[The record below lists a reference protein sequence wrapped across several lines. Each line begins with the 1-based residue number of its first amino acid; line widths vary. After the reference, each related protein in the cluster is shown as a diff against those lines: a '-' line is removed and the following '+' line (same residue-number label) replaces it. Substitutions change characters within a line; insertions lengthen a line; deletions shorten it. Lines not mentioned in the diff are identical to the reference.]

1 MTASE
6 FAFLAMGLVLGVA
19 AGAALLEVVR
29 ARPTA
34 PREVR
39 VTMTADAIPRRRA
52 ATLAN
57 DAFTE
62 ARAAGEPARGG
73 PADRRDRHP
82 DDLGAGSDPR
92 TPVHIPQPGTVA
104 EPAFRLSGP
113 TPAPVPVLAADV
125 RAPSGM
131 SSLVATATAMPISSG
146 IDPMLTALRAS
157 AAASAEAAMRSTPT
171 ATAVVDAARDASPD
185 ALPRAEEPNVEAPR
199 AEEPNVEAPQAEM
212 PSASNS
218 PLGSN
223 TPRGSNTP
231 FEAKTPSSRPSRG
244 RPPASTP
251 APTSP
256 GTASG
261 SDEGPCAEPRR
272 IADERC
278 ELATRARA
286 QATEAEEANRA
297 AQRAYDDH
305 ETAAAEA
312 AASADPRAVRQA
324 KDEAQAR
331 FRAGRA
337 AATTNEE
344 VESAARTWLLEINE
358 INGRAASAATAL
370 AKAHAGAPDFAVRLE
385 RAAVAGDAARI
396 SAEAAESACLAAR
409 QAVAYCEEEAARGT
423 LGIVPTIPPPG
434 GDGERTPVSDT
445 LVAAMRSGASPRIVR
460 LLRGERAAMQ
470 ELVAALGGDSG
481 DDRRQ
486 WQVALSDLVDAIL
499 ADSIAAQAL
508 EFPIEHVFW
517 GPFTRAQSRDIT
529 AALASLGYRFDGVGG
544 WVDDRVPSQR
554 DLSLAL
560 GYAGIDPMRM
570 RNWPSEA
577 EMDSLFSEVEVAAAE
592 HLAESAGDLTLGEL
606 VTMLGRRADGL
617 TEVWNAWG
625 RIRPLMLEGA

>member
-1 MTASE
+1 VTASE

-82 DDLGAGSDPR
+82 DDLGVGSNPR
-92 TPVHIPQPGTVA
+92 TPVHVPQPGTVV

-131 SSLVATATAMPISSG
+131 SSLAATATAMPISSG

-157 AAASAEAAMRSTPT
+157 AAASAEAAMQSTPT
-171 ATAVVDAARDASPD
+171 ATATAVIDAARDVSID
-185 ALPRAEEPNVEAPR
+185 APPTTEEPRVETPK
-199 AEEPNVEAPQAEM
+199 AEM
-212 PSASNS
+212 PSASNTPIASNS
-218 PLGSN
+218 PIES
-223 TPRGSNTP
+223 
-231 FEAKTPSSRPSRG
+231 KTPSSRPSKARSS
-244 RPPASTP
+244 ASTS

-256 GTASG
+256 GIAG
-261 SDEGPCAEPRR
+261 GGDEGPCAEPRR

-297 AQRAYDDH
+297 AQREYDDH

-312 AASADPRAVRQA
+312 AAMADPRAVRQA

-337 AATTNEE
+337 AAMTNEE

-358 INGRAASAATAL
+358 INGRAASAATLL
-370 AKAHAGAPDFAVRLE
+370 AKAHASAPDFAVRLE
-385 RAAVAGDAARI
+385 RAAVAADAARI
-396 SAEAAESACLAAR
+396 SAEAAESACVAAR
-409 QAVAYCEEEAARGT
+409 EAVAYCEEEAARGT

-434 GDGERTPVSDT
+434 GDGERTPGSDT
-445 LVAAMRSGASPRIVR
+445 LVAAMRSGAAPRIVR

-470 ELVAALGGDSG
+470 ELVAALGGDSSE
-481 DDRRQ
+481 DRRE

-499 ADSIAAQAL
+499 TDSIAAHAL
-508 EFPIEHVFW
+508 EFPMEHVFW

-529 AALASLGYRFDGVGG
+529 AALSSLGHRFDGVGG
-544 WVDDRVPSQR
+544 WVDDHVPSQR

-570 RNWPSEA
+570 RHWPSEA
-577 EMDSLFSEVEVAAAE
+577 EMETLFSEVEVAAAE

-606 VTMLGRRADGL
+606 VAMLGRRADGL

>member
-19 AGAALLEVVR
+19 AGAALIEVVR
-29 ARPTA
+29 ARP
-34 PREVR
+34 PVRREVR

-57 DAFTE
+57 DAFAE
-62 ARAAGEPARGG
+62 ARATAEPARGG
-73 PADRRDRHP
+73 PADRIDRHP
-82 DDLGAGSDPR
+82 DDLGVGPEPR
-92 TPVHIPQPGTVA
+92 TPVHVPQPGTLV
-104 EPAFRLSGP
+104 EPVFPLAGP
-113 TPAPVPVLAADV
+113 SPEALPQLAANGRNPGLLS
-125 RAPSGM
+125 RAT
-131 SSLVATATAMPISSG
+131 AATAMPISSG
-146 IDPMLTALRAS
+146 VDPMLTALRAS
-157 AAASAEAAMRSTPT
+157 AAASAEAAMRSTGT
-171 ATAVVDAARDASPD
+171 ATAVIEADRPTQAASVPAP
-185 ALPRAEEPNVEAPR
+185 AMPAVQAQTPVESKA
-199 AEEPNVEAPQAEM
+199 
-212 PSASNS
+212 
-218 PLGSN
+218 
-223 TPRGSNTP
+223 
-231 FEAKTPSSRPSRG
+231 PSSRPSKA
-244 RPPASTP
+244 PARQKPSAP
-251 APTSP
+251 AT
-256 GTASG
+256 
-261 SDEGPCAEPRR
+261 DDDGPCAEPRR

-286 QATEAEEANRA
+286 QAAEAEEANRA
-297 AQRAYDDH
+297 AQREYDDH

-312 AASADPRAVRQA
+312 AAMADPRAVRQA
-324 KDEAQAR
+324 KDDAQAT

-344 VESAARTWLLEINE
+344 VETAARTWLLEIND
-358 INGRAASAATAL
+358 INGRAAQAANAL
-370 AKAHAGAPDFAVRLE
+370 AKAHASAPDFAVRLE
-385 RAAVAGDAARI
+385 RAAVAADAARI
-396 SAEAAESACLAAR
+396 SAEAAEAACLAAR

-434 GDGERTPVSDT
+434 GDEERPSDSET
-445 LVAAMRSGASPRIVR
+445 LVAAIRAGNSPRIVR
-460 LLRGERAAMQ
+460 LLRGDRQAMQ
-470 ELVAALGGDSG
+470 DLVAALGGESG
-481 DDRRQ
+481 EDRRR

-499 ADSIAAQAL
+499 ADSIAASAL
-508 EFPIEHVFW
+508 EFPLEHSFW

-570 RNWPSEA
+570 RHWPSET
-577 EMDSLFSEVEVAAAE
+577 EMESLFGEVQVAAAE

>member
-29 ARPTA
+29 ARPAA

-57 DAFTE
+57 DAFAE

-82 DDLGAGSDPR
+82 DDLGDAPNPR
-92 TPVHIPQPGTVA
+92 TPVHVPRPGTVV

-113 TPAPVPVLAADV
+113 APVPAPAMAADA
-125 RAPSGM
+125 RASSGM
-131 SSLVATATAMPISSG
+131 SSLAAVATALPISNG
-146 IDPMLTALRAS
+146 IDPMLSALRAS
-157 AAASAEAAMRSTPT
+157 AAASAEAATGLSPT
-171 ATAVVDAARDASPD
+171 ATATAVMP
-185 ALPRAEEPNVEAPR
+185 EAPAVAQR
-199 AEEPNVEAPQAEM
+199 HAATPP
-212 PSASNS
+212 PTASDT
-218 PLGSN
+218 PLLSKA
-223 TPRGSNTP
+223 S
-231 FEAKTPSSRPSRG
+231 SSRPSK
-244 RPPASTP
+244 ASSAARSR

-256 GTASG
+256 GAPG
-261 SDEGPCAEPRR
+261 AGDEGPCAEPRR

-286 QATEAEEANRA
+286 QATEAEEASRA
-297 AQRAYDDH
+297 AQREYDDH

-312 AASADPRAVRQA
+312 AAQADPRAVRQA

-344 VESAARTWLLEINE
+344 VEAAARTWLLEINE
-358 INGRAASAATAL
+358 INGRAAAAATAL

-385 RAAVAGDAARI
+385 RAAVAADAARI
-396 SAEAAESACLAAR
+396 SAEAAEAACLAAR

-434 GDGERTPVSDT
+434 GDEEHAPSSDT

-470 ELVAALGGDSG
+470 ELVAALAGDSG
-481 DDRRQ
+481 EDRRQ

-499 ADSIAAQAL
+499 ADSIGASAL
-508 EFPIEHVFW
+508 EFPLEHVFW
-517 GPFTRAQSRDIT
+517 GPFTRAQGRDIT
-529 AALASLGYRFDGVGG
+529 AALSSLGYRFDGVGG
-544 WVDDRVPSQR
+544 WVDDHVPSQR

-570 RNWPSEA
+570 RHWPSEA
-577 EMDSLFSEVEVAAAE
+577 EMETLFSEVEVAAAE

-625 RIRPLMLEGA
+625 RIRPLMLEEA

>member
-29 ARPTA
+29 ARPRA

-39 VTMTADAIPRRRA
+39 VTMTAGAIPRRRA

-57 DAFTE
+57 DAFAE
-62 ARAAGEPARGG
+62 ARVAGDPARGG
-73 PADRRDRHP
+73 PADRSNRHP
-82 DDLGAGSDPR
+82 DDLGGEPNPR
-92 TPVHIPQPGTVA
+92 TPVHIPRPGTVV

-113 TPAPVPVLAADV
+113 TPDTAPAMAVDA
-125 RAPSGM
+125 RAPSGI
-131 SSLVATATAMPISSG
+131 SSLAATAMALPISNG
-146 IDPMLTALRAS
+146 IDPMLSALRAS
-157 AAASAEAAMRSTPT
+157 AAASAEAAMGLTTAT
-171 ATAVVDAARDASPD
+171 ATAVTERPKA
-185 ALPRAEEPNVEAPR
+185 EAPTT
-199 AEEPNVEAPQAEM
+199 
-212 PSASNS
+212 ASDT
-218 PLGSN
+218 PLLSKA
-223 TPRGSNTP
+223 S
-231 FEAKTPSSRPSRG
+231 SSRPSK
-244 RPPASTP
+244 ASSGARSP

-256 GTASG
+256 DVPGAG
-261 SDEGPCAEPRR
+261 DEGPCAEPRR

-297 AQRAYDDH
+297 AQREYDDH

-312 AASADPRAVRQA
+312 AALADPRAVRQA

-331 FRAGRA
+331 FRTGRA

-344 VESAARTWLLEINE
+344 VEAAARTWLLEINE
-358 INGRAASAATAL
+358 INGRAAAAATAL

-385 RAAVAGDAARI
+385 RAAVAADAARI
-396 SAEAAESACLAAR
+396 SAEAAEAACLAAR

-434 GDGERTPVSDT
+434 GDEERAPSSDT
-445 LVAAMRSGASPRIVR
+445 LVAAIRSGASPRIVR

-470 ELVAALGGDSG
+470 ELVASLAGDSG
-481 DDRRQ
+481 EDRRQ

-499 ADSIAAQAL
+499 SDSIAASAL
-508 EFPIEHVFW
+508 EFPLEHSFW
-517 GPFTRAQSRDIT
+517 GPFTRAQGRDIT
-529 AALASLGYRFDGVGG
+529 AALSSLGYRFDGVGG

-570 RNWPSEA
+570 RHWPSEA
-577 EMDSLFSEVEVAAAE
+577 EMETLFSEVEVAAAE

-606 VTMLGRRADGL
+606 VAMLGRRADGL

-625 RIRPLMLEGA
+625 RIRPLMLEEA